1 GQSLSDANQIS
12 KLEGRTGLSRL
23 SGMAKSIQSARQ
35 AAHGD
40 TPFRA
45 HMKEQLQ
52 MARQNANKEPDKT
65 EG

>member
-1 GQSLSDANQIS
+1 
-12 KLEGRTGLSRL
+12 
-23 SGMAKSIQSARQ
+23 MAKSIQSARQ